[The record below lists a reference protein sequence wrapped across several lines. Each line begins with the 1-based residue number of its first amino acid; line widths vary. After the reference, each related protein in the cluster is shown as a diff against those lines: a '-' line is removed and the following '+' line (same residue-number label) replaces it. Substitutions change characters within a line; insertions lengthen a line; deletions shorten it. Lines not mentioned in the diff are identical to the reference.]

1 MPRKA
6 LCPAI
11 LFRKPFLA
19 KPLRSVSLSTGAIP
33 CKTAPFR
40 VRITK
45 YQSGGRVLL
54 NALYYHTTAI
64 LFLQKTLLLQY
75 LFCKKCSCYSTHC
88 TKAAVSVPFFTK
100 TRNPPFMMNTFM
112 MKKCREVFQ
121 GIIYEE
127 FYPLCEP

>member
-1 MPRKA
+1 MPCKA

-88 TKAAVSVPFFTK
+88 TKTQLLQYPFYQNAKSAFYDEHFYDEK
-100 TRNPPFMMNTFM
+100 M
-112 MKKCREVFQ
+112 Q
-121 GIIYEE
+121 GSISGDY
-127 FYPLCEP
+127 L

>member
-1 MPRKA
+1 MPCKA

-19 KPLRSVSLSTGAIP
+19 KPLRSVNLSTGAIP

-45 YQSGGRVLL
+45 YPFRRTVFL

-75 LFCKKCSCYSTHC
+75 LFCKKCSCYSTH
-88 TKAAVSVPFFTK
+88 FTK